1 MSSNNPERIAKVVEF
16 GEPFFNEGFRPGLEV
31 YLTEQYY
38 EDTNASVLEVPRYG
52 WEIKAVVEGVA
63 TIEYQ
68 RPNWKLLMSIMCE
81 TKYLKRQL

>member
-1 MSSNNPERIAKVVEF
+1 MPHKNTIGRIESREAPERLY
-16 GEPFFNEGFRPGLEV
+16 PGQEI

-38 EDTNASVLEVPRYG
+38 EDTNATVLEVPRYG
-52 WEIKAVVEGVA
+52 WKIKAIVDGVA

-81 TKYLKRQL
+81 TKYLRKEL